1 MSHVV
6 FEEDGGFKAGTV
18 LTEAG
23 GALQVEYASGKRGKI
38 KASHVLMRF
47 EQPGPQEV
55 VRAAQSLADDID
67 LQFLWECAPQD
78 EFDFDALAE
87 DYFGAKPIASQR
99 FGLLLRLHGAPVYFH
114 RKGRG
119 RYRPA
124 PPDILTAALAALE
137 RKRLQEISIQQQA
150 EQLVAQNLPEG
161 WAALAAGMLMRPDK
175 QSVAWRALELA
186 SERSGRN
193 HQELLVEA
201 GAFASARELH
211 FGKFAAEHFP
221 RGVAHTELGLD
232 QVQALGDVG
241 EHLPLAAVQAFSVDD
256 STTTEI
262 DDALSVR
269 ALGPEHWEVG
279 IHIAAPAVLIP
290 LGSGLDQVGRARMS
304 TVYMPG
310 EKITMLPDALVQAC
324 SLDAGRT
331 VPTLSLYLEVQGPGY
346 AVVSTATRLERVTIA
361 ANLRHDLLDEAISEQ
376 ALSGL
381 TPRPGNAE
389 IQPFWGA
396 LQVLWGLAQARTLE
410 REKVRGKPEA
420 RFRSDFSFYIE
431 DQPEVGEQ
439 VRIVQRRRDAPLDR
453 IVAEMMILA
462 NSTWGK
468 YLADHEVPGIYRSQQ
483 AGRVRTTTHPLPHA
497 GLGVSQYI
505 WSTSPLR
512 RYVDLVNQRQ
522 IIAICTSSRAPY
534 ASNDSELFSVMSAFD
549 AKYDAYADFQ
559 ATMERYWCLRWLG
572 QQTTD
577 RVAAVSVRED
587 LVRLADA
594 PFYFRLSAM
603 PEVAAGRRL
612 WAQVIRR
619 DEINVSLEAR
629 FIALDEA
636 ATSEVVEVA
645 MGQAEPGDALS
656 NEAPVS
662 QSGEGDKP

>member
-87 DYFGAKPIASQR
+87 EYFGVKPMASQR

-150 EQLVAQNLPEG
+150 DQLLAQSLPEG

-175 QSVAWRALELA
+175 QSVAWRALQLA

-221 RGVAHTELGLD
+221 RGVAHTEQGLE
-232 QVQALGDVG
+232 QAQALGDVG
-241 EHLPLAAVQAFSVDD
+241 GHLPLAQVHAFSIDD

-346 AVVSTATRLERVTIA
+346 AVVSTSTRLERMTIA
-361 ANLRHDLLDEAISEQ
+361 ANLRHDLLDEAISEE

-381 TPRPGNAE
+381 AAQPGNAE
-389 IQPFWGA
+389 VQPFWAA

-410 REKVRGKPEA
+410 RGKPEA

-431 DQPEVGEQ
+431 ELPDVGEQ
-439 VRIVQRRRDAPLDR
+439 VRIVQRCRDAPLDR

-497 GLGVSQYI
+497 GLGVNQYI

-522 IIAICTSSRAPY
+522 IIAICTSTPAPY

-572 QQTTD
+572 QQPAD
-577 RVAAVSVRED
+577 KVAAVSVRED

-594 PFYFRLSAM
+594 PFYFRLSGL
-603 PEVAAGRRL
+603 PDIAAGRRL
-612 WAQVIRR
+612 WVQVIRC

-629 FIALDEA
+629 FVALDEA
-636 ATSEVVEVA
+636 AASEVT
-645 MGQAEPGDALS
+645 PGDAPIDD
-656 NEAPVS
+656 APTDDASTEHAQASAPS
-662 QSGEGDKP
+662 QGDQS